1 MQKDLSVPSS
11 AHHESLSLY
20 IRNARARACAREGES
35 EIRSPDFK
43 IRTPD
48 LPPIRAENGAKEILA
63 CFLKKTGQV
72 LKKIS
77 SVSKETGGFRW
88 DRKDLPMG
96 PESGSGGIGKAFRWD
111 RKGAEIQKIA
121 SDFLYLYP
129 SCK

>member
-1 MQKDLSVPSS
+1 M
-11 AHHESLSLY
+11 
-20 IRNARARACAREGES
+20 
-35 EIRSPDFK
+35 EIRT
-43 IRTPD
+43 RD
-48 LPPIRAENGAKEILA
+48 LPSICAEIAAKEVPA

-88 DRKDLPMG
+88 DQNDLPVG
-96 PESGSGGIGKAFRWD
+96 PQSVSGGIGKAFRWD